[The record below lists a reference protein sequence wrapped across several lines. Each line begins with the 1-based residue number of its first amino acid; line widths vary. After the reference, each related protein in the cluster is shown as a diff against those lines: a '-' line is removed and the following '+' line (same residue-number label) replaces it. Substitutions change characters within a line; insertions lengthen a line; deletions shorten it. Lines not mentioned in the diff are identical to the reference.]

1 MTVSPKILL
10 IEDSKTQA
18 DQISAQLNKNGLQV
32 VVAYDGPE
40 GLQAVDTYAPDVIL
54 LDVNLPSMTGF
65 QVCHRLKRDRNTAH
79 IPIIM
84 LTASD
89 GSDDILR
96 GLHAGATDYI
106 AKDAFATDN
115 LMTTLQSLGL
125 WDK

>member
-18 DQISAQLNKNGLQV
+18 DQISAQLNKNGLEV
-32 VVAYDGPE
+32 VIAYDGPE
-40 GLQAVDTYAPDVIL
+40 GLQAVDDYTPDVIL

-96 GLHAGATDYI
+96 GLNAGATDYI
-106 AKDAFATDN
+106 AKDAFAADN